1 MTKVI
6 VNEMLKSMS
15 GRYGEKHVFRDFAGN
30 TIVAKRPTLNGESSV
45 GQEAH
50 RGFFREAIK
59 YATFTK
65 DDPAKWAKYV
75 SRHVPGRSAF
85 NLAVSDFMC
94 PPVIEQIDASQYMG
108 HVGDKI
114 IVTAVDKFEVTG
126 VEVRITGHDGTLI
139 EEGVALRHENTSFYA
154 YVSTRENSTRAGT
167 VLTVTASD
175 NPGHSV
181 TATETL

>member
-1 MTKVI
+1 
-6 VNEMLKSMS
+6 MLKSMS

-108 HVGDKI
+108 HVSI
-114 IVTAVDKFEVTG
+114 IRGE
-126 VEVRITGHDGTLI
+126 
-139 EEGVALRHENTSFYA
+139 EEGIEKGNWPVKLNAEWTDFEYSNDLKIVYN
-154 YVSTRENSTRAGT
+154 YVWMPVWSPYFNDVREKLGLSKNPIKPFHMT
-167 VLTVTASD
+167 VGRTDWEITV
-175 NPGHSV
+175 
-181 TATETL
+181 